1 MKNKS
6 RIQYNNYA
14 ISADSILIT
23 SDYFPKFICK
33 YNQPFSI
40 SDLKASA
47 VFELIHTTL
56 FKECFHYA
64 VTSIKLHSKTRGA
77 FISS

>member
-1 MKNKS
+1 MVIQSHGKVIVSNMKNKS

-14 ISADSILIT
+14 SSADNILIT
-23 SDYFPKFICK
+23 SDYFLKFICK

-56 FKECFHYA
+56 FLF
-64 VTSIKLHSKTRGA
+64 
-77 FISS
+77 